1 MKYISTIITVLLC
14 FLLVQGCRKSE
25 NVEQIDYEQIVKRD
39 TLIVATMYGSSSYF
53 TLKGEEMGFDYELC
67 RRFADQYDLNLKV
80 LIANNVSE
88 LTDLLE
94 TEQVD
99 LIAYRLP
106 ITNELKQKVNFIE
119 NEYVT
124 NQVLVQRKS
133 RNVVTNVVGLIGK
146 KIYVNKNSKYEERL
160 KNLNAEIGG
169 GIDIQVVDDSL
180 TIDNLIEMVSLGDIE
195 FTVAENDIALLNK
208 TYFQNIDCKLP
219 ISFPQRAAW
228 ALRKNT
234 PKFEA
239 EIDKWFKEMD
249 TKEYNVLYNKYFI
262 QAKFFGDYKIKIG
275 KGAVSPYDDLFKKYA
290 QMLHWDWHLLAAMCY
305 EESRFDY
312 TAVSWSGARGLMQL
326 MPRTFAIYCNEN
338 DDIEDPE
345 TNIRAATLYI
355 KYLMSVFKSVPD
367 KDERLKF
374 ILAAYNAGHSHILDA
389 MALAEKYNKEK
400 YIWYNNVEEYLLLKS
415 RKEYYTDPVV
425 KSGYF
430 RGEFAVRYV
439 SDVLHT
445 FDRFKR
451 QNHVSSILY
460 FSYCSSSVI
469 VSPSF
474 INFTSGITFNANSSW
489 MSFRSATISPFTFCP
504 SLQSSSFVQPI

>member
-1 MKYISTIITVLLC
+1 MKQILPIIAVL
-14 FLLVQGCRKSE
+14 FSLLMVQSCRKAQV
-25 NVEQIDYEQIVKRD
+25 VEPVDYDQIIERD
-39 TLIVATMYGSSSYF
+39 TLVVATMYGSSSYF

-67 RRFADQYDLNLKV
+67 RDFAEAHNLKLKV
-80 LIANNVSE
+80 IIANNVSD

-94 TEQVD
+94 SRQVD
-99 LIAYRLP
+99 LVAYRLP
-106 ITNELKQKVNFIE
+106 ITNDLKQQVNFVA

-124 NQVLVQRKS
+124 NQVLVQRRS

-146 KIYVNKNSKYEERL
+146 KIAVNKNSKYEERL

-169 GIDIQVVDDSL
+169 GIDIQLVDDSL

-228 ALRKNT
+228 ALRKDT
-234 PKFEA
+234 PKLE
-239 EIDKWFKEMD
+239 EEVDKWFKEINA
-249 TKEYNVLYNKYFI
+249 KEYNALYNKYFI
-262 QAKFFGDYKIKIG
+262 QAKFFGDYKVKVG
-275 KGAVSPYDDLFKKYA
+275 KGAISPYDDLLKKYA
-290 QMLHWDWHLLAAMCY
+290 QQLNWDWHLLAAICY

-312 TAVSWSGARGLMQL
+312 TATSWSGARGLMQL
-326 MPRTFAIYCNEN
+326 MPRTFAIYCNEG

-345 TNIRAATLYI
+345 ANIRASTLYL
-355 KYLMSVFKSVPD
+355 KALVSMFKNVPD
-367 KDERLKF
+367 KEERLKF
-374 ILAAYNAGHSHILDA
+374 ILAAYNAGQAHIFDA

-439 SDVLHT
+439 TDVLHT
-445 FDRFKR
+445 FERFRR
-451 QNHVSSILY
+451 Q
-460 FSYCSSSVI
+460 
-469 VSPSF
+469 
-474 INFTSGITFNANSSW
+474 
-489 MSFRSATISPFTFCP
+489 R
-504 SLQSSSFVQPI
+504 